1 METGSL
7 AKSLLQYLGGQEME
21 MIVVALGAVYHVFLA
36 LLFLRTQ

>member
-7 AKSLLQYLGGQEME
+7 AKSLLQYLGRPEME

-36 LLFLRTQ
+36 LLFLRTK